1 MREAFETYFHGT
13 RRPLAVNDLL
23 ARIQRMEA
31 TSELSGWAES
41 MEALV
46 SKLWPMTYG
55 VLGKPVNSASGTF
68 DVRELFEPPVTIV
81 YLSTL
86 PDDGAKNMLS
96 QIILKEVYDETKKR
110 GKSETVR
117 LAVVLDE
124 AQHLP
129 PFEGAMSACR
139 RGSPWNSGSTG
150 SH

>member
-1 MREAFETYFHGT
+1 M
-13 RRPLAVNDLL
+13 
-23 ARIQRMEA
+23 
-31 TSELSGWAES
+31 SGWAES

-96 QIILKEVYDETKKR
+96 QIILKEAYDETKKR